1 MKSIINIESEKK
13 MKKALIIILALI
25 IALTLAVYCGLF
37 DSIIYKIKTET
48 SERIAKQT
56 PENESE
62 HIEDT
67 TGKYAGVYTGADVI
81 YKENGITIINRG
93 FDSVGGTHGPALK
106 LYIIN
111 ESDREYLVQV
121 REFKVNGEYITPILS
136 TYIYPGE
143 SDLADLILLRSDLRE
158 HKISL
163 VEIIEFTFIFLDSH
177 DLDNPIESQTIT
189 INME

>member
-1 MKSIINIESEKK
+1 MKPIINLESEKK
-13 MKKALIIILALI
+13 MKKALMIFLSLV
-25 IALTLAVYCGLF
+25 IALTLAAYGGLF
-37 DSIIYKIKTET
+37 DSIIDKIKTEK
-48 SERIAKQT
+48 SEQITEQT

-163 VEIIEFTFIFLDSH
+163 VETIEFTFIFLDSH